1 MADLF
6 TIGGW
11 VLNIFTFIGGYF
23 LGKRREKIQNKREI
37 ILEYYPD
44 LIENLRL
51 SVPHSHK
58 QFTEGMVG
66 QFDKFFEV
74 LIGMDTDGTLKII
87 ESLDKPLYDDMQIL
101 LNEIIPTL
109 DIIQEKRWDSWKGIP
124 DKWVGWLLEAKEDL
138 PELKVTPSIFVAQ
151 ITNLFYLWRGNIEV
165 AKKNFDEKYDMH
177 FEWSDENTPEIKM
190 RVFEKFRK
198 IAEDEWRPIKSEYEL
213 VNARL
218 KELIEDKI
226 IPRMETTL
234 SDLGK

>member
-6 TIGGW
+6 PLVGWILTI
-11 VLNIFTFIGGYF
+11 VTFTVGYF
-23 LGKRREKIQNKREI
+23 LGKRREKQQNRREI
-37 ILEYYPD
+37 ILKYYPD

-51 SVPHSHK
+51 SVPDSHK
-58 QFTEGMVG
+58 QFTDGMVG
-66 QFDKFFEV
+66 QFDSFFEV
-74 LIGMDTDGTLKII
+74 LIGMNTDGTLKII
-87 ESLDKPLYDDMQIL
+87 ESLDKPLYDDLQIL
-101 LNEIIPTL
+101 LTEIIPSL
-109 DIIQEKRWDSWKGIP
+109 NIFQEKRLDSWKGIQK
-124 DKWVGWLLEAKEDL
+124 KWAGWLLEAKVDL

-151 ITNLFYLWRGNIEV
+151 ITNLFDLWRGNIEV
-165 AKKNFDEKYDMH
+165 AKKNFDEVYDRH

-198 IAEDEWRPIKSEYEL
+198 IAEDEWEPIKSEYES

-234 SDLGK
+234 RDLGK